1 MFWKGDTAD
10 LFDITEDTRTRKGSN
25 KDSIISSPEVS
36 QDGNGDGQTGE
47 ISERGSIATGS
58 SAIWQDDSPA
68 RSDPPSDPSGT
79 SEDQPQP
86 SDHDQHATESTKEP
100 VAVWE
105 ERGS

>member
-1 MFWKGDTAD
+1 MT
-10 LFDITEDTRTRKGSN
+10 N

-36 QDGNGDGQTGE
+36 QDDNGDGQTGE
-47 ISERGSIATGS
+47 NPERGSIATGS
-58 SAIWQDDSPA
+58 SATWQDDSPA
-68 RSDPPSDPSGT
+68 WSDPPSDPSGT

-86 SDHDQHATESTKEP
+86 SDHDQHTTESTKEP